1 MREIDVNF
9 YKYRVGPG
17 GSETVDRRS
26 VLSWTTIVEHSEYVL
41 EPLRKDEEF
50 VLYRRW
56 QSDQPSSPSVLQ
68 LAPASARPAQETL
81 RKIEHEYSLRDQ
93 LDSAWAVGPLALS
106 DQPGQ
111 LTLVLE
117 DPGGET
123 LDRFLEGP
131 MEMGRFLRFAV
142 GIATALS
149 GLHEKG
155 LIHKDVKP
163 ESA

>member
-1 MREIDVNF
+1 MPRRPRFRFE
-9 YKYRVGPG
+9 VGLERDRCKLLQISGRSG

-123 LDRFLEGP
+123 L
-131 MEMGRFLRFAV
+131 GRWRWGGSCAP
-142 GIATALS
+142 LS
-149 GLHEKG
+149 VSQPH
-155 LIHKDVKP
+155 
-163 ESA
+163 SADCTRRG